1 MNLKN
6 KYLSNKLLKWAD
18 KRCKTFN
25 IYIVVFLSCI
35 KLFLSYNIIFLSF
48 LHLCITSVNHI
59 IHGSWNRER
68 DRQNILSFWGI
79 LLPFFSLTKQ
89 KTKTLKNE
97 KKSLEI
103 LLFYTSA
110 PKIMT
115 ICYTV
120 PEIWRVTDVIS
131 IFHFGAIF
139 CPFTLPA
146 L

>member
-59 IHGSWNRER
+59 IHGSWYRER
-68 DRQNILSFWGI
+68 DRQNFLSFW
-79 LLPFFSLTKQ
+79 
-89 KTKTLKNE
+89 
-97 KKSLEI
+97 
-103 LLFYTSA
+103 
-110 PKIMT
+110 
-115 ICYTV
+115 
-120 PEIWRVTDVIS
+120 
-131 IFHFGAIF
+131 AIF
-139 CPFTLPA
+139 CPFLPLTTQKMKIMKKRKKKNTWRNDHFTLVHHKWQSYDVWFLGYGARQTKYFVILGHFLPFNP
-146 L
+146 